1 MTGPDVQNV
10 GEHALSEFQR
20 PLMSPLLPEQES
32 TTLEQ
37 QWQDVL
43 AIMESQVRLTS
54 SHQVPKLTSALKN

>member
-1 MTGPDVQNV
+1 
-10 GEHALSEFQR
+10 
-20 PLMSPLLPEQES
+20 MSPLLPEQES